1 MAEIDLTLLDANT
14 GDPSQE
20 AFTQWLT
27 AALSAAEQNAADA
40 LEVTIQIVDE
50 ARSAELNQQFRGK
63 SGATNVLSFP
73 FSAMTPE
80 PLPILGDLAIC
91 APLVEREAAAQG
103 KSLTSHWAH
112 LTIHGL
118 LHLCGY
124 DHIEDE
130 QAERME
136 GLEREAMAQL
146 GFNDPYTE
154 HVK

>member
-1 MAEIDLTLLDANT
+1 MSEIDLTLLDANAS
-14 GDPSQE
+14 DPSPE
-20 AFTQWLT
+20 AFMQWIEK
-27 AALSAAEQNAADA
+27 ALSVAGEKSKDTV
-40 LEVTIQIVDE
+40 EVTIQIVDE
-50 ARSAELNQQFRGK
+50 AHSAQLNQQFRGK

-91 APLVEREAAAQG
+91 APLVEQEATAQG
-103 KSLTSHWAH
+103 KPLSSHWAH

-124 DHIEDE
+124 DHIEE
-130 QAERME
+130 QQAEQME
-136 GLEREAMAQL
+136 GLERQAMAQL
-146 GFNDPYTE
+146 GFDDPYTE